1 MTGKSHVTT
10 TVRPLVLKP
19 DSVPAFHLKC
29 ESAVKREHSNQP
41 IRLDVSG
48 RQSNLE
54 AMMLLSAACGCFEF
68 DQIWD
73 IAAALLDLLE

>member
-1 MTGKSHVTT
+1 MTGKYHVATN
-10 TVRPLVLKP
+10 VRPLVLKP
-19 DSVPAFHLKC
+19 DSVPACHLKC
-29 ESAVKREHSNQP
+29 ESAVKREHSHQP
-41 IRLDVSG
+41 IRFDESG

-73 IAAALLDLLE
+73 IAAAL